1 VVNLVTQSALIEP
14 TATKEAPRS
23 VKFGRAFT
31 PRFSYV
37 IFDMDGT
44 LVDTFNLIT
53 DAYNFAARDFLNERL
68 SMKEV
73 LSLPGR
79 TLDEVLAANVP
90 PANTDDAVER
100 YHWFFEK
107 NFHSRTKV
115 FPGIRKLLV
124 TMKRKGIKLAVF
136 TGASRRTA
144 QTTLRK
150 SELADFF
157 LRLVSADDVNQPK
170 PNPEGLQIAMDAIG
184 ADPNK
189 TVYVGD
195 HPDDIIASRNARIRT
210 AAALCGSK
218 RSREL
223 QALRPDFIF
232 KVPSDANK
240 LSAWSLTDLKFP

>member
-1 VVNLVTQSALIEP
+1 MVNLVTQSALIEP
-14 TATKEAPRS
+14 TATREATLS
-23 VKFGRAFT
+23 HKFGRAFT

-53 DAYNFAARDFLNERL
+53 GAYNFAAGDFLNGRL

-79 TLDEVLAANVP
+79 TLDEVLAKNVP
-90 PANTDDAVER
+90 AAHLDDVLDR

-107 NFHSRTKV
+107 NFHSQTKV

-124 TMKRKGIKLAVF
+124 TMRRKGIKLAVF

-144 QTTLRK
+144 QITLRK

-170 PNPEGLQIAMDAIG
+170 PDPEGLQIVMNAMG
-184 ADPNK
+184 ADPDK

-195 HPDDIIASRNARIRT
+195 HPDDIIASRNARIKT
-210 AAALCGSK
+210 AAALWGSK
-218 RSREL
+218 RSRDL
-223 QALRPDFIF
+223 QALHPDFIF
-232 KVPSDANK
+232 KAPSDAHE
-240 LSAWSLTDLKFP
+240 LAAWSLTDLEVR